1 MNSVQPRFS
10 LEIGQFLLFDKG
22 CGDNFPVFYLIVDL
36 GGKFLEKD
44 GVLGGPGRD
53 ELVGLVVAVA
63 VAVNPAVSCLV
74 KRDKDPV
81 VLLLDA

>member
-10 LEIGQFLLFDKG
+10 VKIGQLLLFDKG

-36 GGKFLEKD
+36 AGKFLEKY

-63 VAVNPAVSCLV
+63 PAVSCLV